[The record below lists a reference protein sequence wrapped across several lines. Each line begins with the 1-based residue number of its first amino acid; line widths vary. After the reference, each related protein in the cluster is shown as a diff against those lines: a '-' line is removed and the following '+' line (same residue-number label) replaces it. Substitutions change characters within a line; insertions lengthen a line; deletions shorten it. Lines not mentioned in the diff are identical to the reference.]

1 MPEPSNTYAFVDN
14 PGLAETYADALQNLV
29 FDGATFRFTF
39 VVNRLD
45 TPKPPEPPKGSQYP
59 ACRLVLPLIGVLA
72 LYQNLHNMVEA
83 LEKQGI
89 IKKGQPPQA
98 PAQPITLQ

>member
-1 MPEPSNTYAFVDN
+1 MPEPSNAYAFIDN

-39 VVNRLD
+39 TVNRLD
-45 TPKPPEPPKGSQYP
+45 PPKPPEPPKGGQYP
-59 ACRLVLPLIGVLA
+59 ACRLVMPLTGVLS
-72 LYQNLHNMVEA
+72 LYQNLHNMIEA

-98 PAQPITLQ
+98 PAQTITLQ

>member
-1 MPEPSNTYAFVDN
+1 MPEPSSNYVFVDD
-14 PGLAETYADALQNLV
+14 PGVTETYADSIQNLV

-45 TPKPPEPPKGSQYP
+45 PPQPPEPPKGRQIP
-59 ACRLVLPLIGVLA
+59 ACRLVMPLIGALA